1 MRGLKRAYREIPH
14 TADLAIEV
22 WGSSLEELFKN
33 AGLALCDL
41 VTGDSVIEGREE
53 KRVSAEGVDLV
64 DLFVNFLSELHY
76 LIFGKGFVYNSLSVE
91 LSSQKEARATLIGEK
106 APEKLEFE
114 IKAVTYHM
122 AEVWKDGDLWKARVV
137 FDV

>member
-1 MRGLKRAYREIPH
+1 MKGLKRAYRGIPH

-76 LIFGKGFVYNSLSVE
+76 LIFGKGFVYNFLKVE
-91 LSSQKEARATLIGEK
+91 LSSQKEAKATLIGEK
-106 APEKLEFE
+106 APGKLEFE

>member
-1 MRGLKRAYREIPH
+1 MRGLKKAYKEIPH

-41 VTGDSVIEGREE
+41 VTGESVVEREE
-53 KRVSAEGVDLV
+53 EREVFVKGIDVVDL
-64 DLFVNFLSELHY
+64 LVNFLSELHY
-76 LIFGKGFVYNSLSVE
+76 LIFGKGFVYSSLDVD
-91 LSSQKEARATLIGEK
+91 LPSQKELKATLVGEK

-122 AEVWKDGDLWKARVV
+122 AEVWKDEGLWKARVV